1 MTYNPKAQMT
11 IAPRERRQIEISY
24 RPTKRQHQ
32 FNINLNYKIVE
43 NQEIRRICAVTGSCH
58 GIDLKYVQDQ
68 INFGPVTVNS
78 KLTKKFVVSN
88 IGDMPAKFNWEL
100 DFCSYVFDIKP

>member
-1 MTYNPKAQMT
+1 MT

-43 NQEIRRICAVTGSCH
+43 NQEIRRFCAVTGSCH